1 MESLKRNRHFVE
13 DIVDGMLD
21 WVRVIDRDNNVIY
34 MNKAMSDGL
43 GGPQTGLKCYQILGR
58 SEPCINCISREAV
71 FDNKPHEKEENIG
84 DRIFSVMSSPL
95 KNDAGEIIAVVEV
108 LRDTTQVRQLQ
119 KELIR
124 QNMKLNDELKLAKK
138 LQCSLLPKQ
147 LPEDKIDFSFIY
159 KPCDELGGDFLDI
172 FKIDERHV
180 GIYIADVSGHGVPA
194 SMLTVFLRS
203 TLNKKLLS
211 PARALQE
218 LYQEFNASSLD
229 ENLYITIFYAVIDL
243 EDMTMKYSNAG
254 HNVCPVIFNSSGR
267 FDLLRLPGIPISNWL
282 EKPEYR
288 DGDAEL
294 YKGDRVFFYTD
305 GIIEMRNPANEQF
318 GEERIL
324 DLLLNG
330 KLEPVSTLNAIV
342 DAACSFAGITDIAGI
357 PDDITIA
364 LLEIK

>member
-13 DIVDGMLD
+13 DIVDGMFD
-21 WVRVIDRDNNVIY
+21 WVRVIDRNNNVIY

-43 GGPQTGLKCYQILGR
+43 GSSETGIKCYQIIGR
-58 SEPCINCISREAV
+58 CEPCMNCISRETI
-71 FDNKPHEKEENIG
+71 FDDKVHEKEEKVG
-84 DRIFSVMSSPL
+84 DRVFSVMSSPL

-119 KELIR
+119 EELMK

-147 LPEDKIDFSFIY
+147 LPEDKIGFSFIY
-159 KPCDELGGDFLDI
+159 KPCEELGGDFLDV

-203 TLNKKLLS
+203 TFNKKLIS
-211 PARALQE
+211 PAKALQE
-218 LYQEFNASSLD
+218 LYQEFNTSRLD

-243 EDMTMKYSNAG
+243 EDMTMKFSNAG
-254 HNVCPVIFNSSGR
+254 HNVCPVVFSSGR
-267 FDLLRLPGIPISNWL
+267 FELLRMPGIPISNWL
-282 EKPEYR
+282 EKPEYH
-288 DGDAEL
+288 DGTAQL
-294 YKGDRVFFYTD
+294 YKGDKVFFYTD
-305 GIIEMRNPANEQF
+305 GIMEMRNPANEQF

-324 DLLLNG
+324 ELLLNV
-330 KLEPVSTLNAIV
+330 KLEPVSALNAIME
-342 DAACSFAGITDIAGI
+342 AACSFAGISDISKI
-357 PDDITIA
+357 PDDITMA
-364 LLEIK
+364 LLDIL